1 MTSEQI
7 IKLFTNPVF
16 YTPILAISGAIL
28 GSWFTYVF
36 GLRKFHREIQ
46 YQNKLKRYLVLV
58 ERMRGFVA
66 GMGDDDQASK
76 DRTEFV
82 NSYRTVWLY
91 GDACVVKEINQFLKI
106 VLNPPAKSNAIKQAK
121 EQASSSLKKAII
133 AMRKDLK
140 ANGKLKEEDFDIFI

>member
-1 MTSEQI
+1 MDKEYAI
-7 IKLFTNPVF
+7 GFA
-16 YTPILAISGAIL
+16 TPILAFFGAVFGIYL
-28 GSWFTYVF
+28 TYVF
-36 GLRKFHREIQ
+36 GLLKFHREIQ

-66 GMGDDDQASK
+66 GMGDDAQASK

-91 GDACVVKEINQFLKI
+91 GDACVIKELNQFLNI
-106 VLNPPAKSNAIKQAK
+106 VLNPPATKNAIKQAK
-121 EQASSSLKKAII
+121 KQATNNLKKAII

-140 ANGKLKEEDFDIFI
+140 SNDKLKTDDIGIFI